1 MSYFKGKPFSADY
14 KMKTLIIIPAY
25 NESGNIERVV
35 KNLQNN
41 YPQFDYVIINDGSKD
56 DTAEIC
62 RRCGFNLIDLPVN
75 LGLAGAFQTGMKYAL
90 LNNYDAAIQFDG
102 DGQHRPEYIEK
113 MQQEM
118 IETGADIVIGSRFV
132 TEKKPFS
139 PRMAGSRLI
148 SMLIMFTTGK
158 HIKDP
163 TSGMRLYG
171 RKVLK
176 EFADKPNYGP
186 EPDTIAY
193 LLNRGCTVK
202 EVQVIMDERIAGT
215 SYLSF
220 MSSLHYMLR
229 ICLSI
234 LFVQW
239 FRKRG

>member
-1 MSYFKGKPFSADY
+1 
-14 KMKTLIIIPAY
+14 MKTLIIIPAY

-35 KNLQNN
+35 TNLKDN

-56 DTAEIC
+56 NTAEIC

-90 LNNYDAAIQFDG
+90 LKNYDAAIQFDG

-113 MQQEM
+113 MQDEM
-118 IETGADIVIGSRFV
+118 IATGADIVIGSRFV
-132 TEKKPFS
+132 SEKKPFS

-148 SMLIMFTTGK
+148 SLLIMLTTGRR
-158 HIKDP
+158 IKDP

-202 EVQVIMDERIAGT
+202 EVQVTMDERIAGT

-220 MSSLHYMLR
+220 MSSMHYMLR